1 MRKGALSLK
10 VKGKDTINFYVTRVT
25 YTEAVGELDGL
36 TATFTVPPNKEKE
49 LKPLMEPGLPF
60 NLELLDG
67 KGKVLGKRE
76 GDIVAVN
83 HERKGSKWM
92 VTLVGLNYL
101 HRLRAKH
108 YTQVWEESH
117 DKIVKTIAGRAKPS
131 LSAKVQGVSTT
142 ADFTFQQGETDALF
156 LMRLAREHNYYCRV
170 VGKGLLWSA
179 GYKRAN

>member
-1 MRKGALSLK
+1 MRQGALSLK
-10 VKGKDTINFYVTRVT
+10 VKGKDSINFYMTRIT
-25 YTEAVGELDGL
+25 YTEAVGELDGM

-60 NLELLDG
+60 QVELLDE

-83 HERKGSKWM
+83 HEKKGSKWI

-101 HRLRAKH
+101 HRLRSKH

-142 ADFTFQQGETDALF
+142 ADFTF
-156 LMRLAREHNYYCRV
+156 
-170 VGKGLLWSA
+170 
-179 GYKRAN
+179 